1 MNSESAYIEIA
12 DLAVWYPDRDSSDGR
27 LNVLDGLSLSI
38 PQGAFTSVI
47 GPNGCGKTTLLLC
60 LAGLLPPNG
69 GSVRI
74 AGAAP
79 GDTLC
84 GYVFQ
89 NYRDSLFPWLTVL
102 DNISFPLTVQR
113 VSQKDARIRAT
124 ELIHRLGVELPTERF
139 PYELSGGQQ
148 QLTAILRA
156 VIHEPDVLL
165 LDEPFGSLDA
175 TARVEL
181 RESLQQIWRTL
192 GATTVFV
199 SHDVDEAIYLADRVI
214 ALTGRPARIRDN
226 VAVELPRPRSWD
238 HAAHDW
244 LVPIR
249 DRLSPLLA
257 GEPVDGS

>member
-1 MNSESAYIEIA
+1 MNTESAYIEIA

-60 LAGLLPPNG
+60 LAGLLPPNR

-74 AGAAP
+74 AGASP

-113 VSQKDARIRAT
+113 VS
-124 ELIHRLGVELPTERF
+124 GVN
-139 PYELSGGQQ
+139 
-148 QLTAILRA
+148 AIL
-156 VIHEPDVLL
+156 
-165 LDEPFGSLDA
+165 S
-175 TARVEL
+175 
-181 RESLQQIWRTL
+181 
-192 GATTVFV
+192 
-199 SHDVDEAIYLADRVI
+199 
-214 ALTGRPARIRDN
+214 
-226 VAVELPRPRSWD
+226 
-238 HAAHDW
+238 
-244 LVPIR
+244 
-249 DRLSPLLA
+249 
-257 GEPVDGS
+257 